1 MSVLLEQ
8 GHAVPAPEDIQLFM
22 QLIRMLEAAAEDE
35 TPGQFEKRL
44 TSSKLLKGTV
54 GTRRGILQSLA
65 IAGVLPN
72 SILPLG
78 PGIGR
83 IWKTS

>member
-35 TPGQFEKRL
+35 TPCQFEKRL